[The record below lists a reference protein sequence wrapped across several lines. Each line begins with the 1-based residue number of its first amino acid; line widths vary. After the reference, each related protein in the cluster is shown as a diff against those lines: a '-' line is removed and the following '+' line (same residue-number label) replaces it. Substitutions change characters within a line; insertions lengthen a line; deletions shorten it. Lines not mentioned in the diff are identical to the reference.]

1 MLARIRT
8 SATAAVVLLAMVSF
22 FSYFDR
28 VLLSVL
34 AQPISTEFELSDT
47 ELGLLSGPAFVVIYT
62 VTSVLGGLLAD
73 RGNRHKLIAGA
84 LALWSVM
91 TTGCGVAQSFIQLL
105 LFRLG
110 VGLGE
115 GGVNP
120 AAISMLSDHYPPE
133 RRAFPMSIFHGVGVL
148 GIAASFLI
156 GGYVA
161 ANFGWRNA
169 FIVAGV
175 PGILL
180 AAVTLWLIREPE
192 RGRFDAGPVH
202 SFTLRETFTM
212 LRRNRMFVLLALSTS
227 FGSYAGLGILQWL
240 PIFFARNHA
249 LSLTQIGMLFGP
261 ALAFGIM
268 VGQIAGGPIAN
279 RLARRS
285 LDQPML
291 WCIASNILVVPIYS
305 LALWVPSTGIALVAT
320 FIAAAVGTSWAPAFL
335 AGLQNACEPRLRATA
350 MGLSNVSQSAI
361 AQALVPFTV
370 GVLSDTMR
378 PQFGTSS
385 LPLAITLGL
394 IANFA
399 GAFFFSLSWRQMRR
413 SLSPVTMPLSAL

>member
-1 MLARIRT
+1 MLVNIRT
-8 SATAAVVLLAMVSF
+8 SATAALALLAMLSF

-34 AQPISTEFELSDT
+34 AQPISKEFDLSDT
-47 ELGLLSGPAFVVIYT
+47 ELGLLSGPAFVIIYT

-73 RGNRHKLIAGA
+73 RGNRHNLIAGA

-91 TTGCGVAQSFIQLL
+91 TTFCGVAQNFVQLL

-161 ANFGWRNA
+161 TSFGWRSA

-175 PGILL
+175 PGIVL
-180 AAVTLWLIREPE
+180 AAVSLWLIREPE
-192 RGRFDAGPVH
+192 RGRYDQGPVQN
-202 SFTLRETFTM
+202 FTPRETFAM

-240 PIFFARNHA
+240 PIFFARNHG

-279 RLARRS
+279 SLARRS
-285 LDQPML
+285 LDRPML
-291 WCIASNILVVPIYS
+291 WCIASNLAVVPIYS
-305 LALWVPSTGIALVAT
+305 LALWIPSTGMALAAC

-370 GVLSDTMR
+370 GFLSDTMR
-378 PQFGTSS
+378 PALGANS
-385 LPLAITLGL
+385 LRLAITFGLVANL
-394 IANFA
+394 IAA
-399 GAFFFSLSWRQMRR
+399 IFFFLAWREMRR
-413 SLSPVTMPLSAL
+413 SLTARPKP